1 MSGATHVVA
10 GSRWK
15 VVMVLGICAMFVAG
29 GWFMVTQGEWFGWVV
44 AGFFGPG
51 GLAVIA
57 VLLLR
62 GWPSILLDE
71 DGFEFTAVFRR
82 SRFAWSDIDAF
93 FVTDISGAKMI
104 GIDFAPH
111 YKPMRRTRR
120 WVHAFTG
127 MEGAIPDQYALSPED
142 LCTLLSQWRERHAA
156 AKDPR

>member
-1 MSGATHVVA
+1 MSDERQVVA

-15 VVMVLGICAMFVAG
+15 VVLVLGICAMFVVL
-29 GWFMVTQGEWFGWVV
+29 GWFMTTQGEWFGWVV

-62 GWPSILLDE
+62 GWPSIILD
-71 DGFEFTAVFRR
+71 DQGFEFTAVFRR

-93 FVTDISGAKMI
+93 FVTSISGARMI
-104 GIDFAPH
+104 GIDFAPE

-120 WVHAFTG
+120 WVRAFTG
-127 MEGAIPDQYALSPED
+127 SEGAIPDQYALSPDE
-142 LCTLLSQWRERHAA
+142 LCTLLNQWRERHAA
-156 AKDPR
+156 AKEPP